1 MLIKSRP
8 GWEIP
13 ESEATSETVFMDRRR
28 FIAAGAG
35 LIAGAAL
42 PEMAFAQGADPTLD
56 LYPAKRNAAYTLDRP
71 VTEEELA
78 ANYNNFYEFGT
89 SKDVVASA
97 KRLSTRPW
105 TVTIDGLVEKPIE
118 IGIDEL
124 IRKMPLEERRERHA
138 AMYRRLE
145 TQNVGVW
152 AKA

>member
-1 MLIKSRP
+1 MQITLR
-8 GWEIP
+8 
-13 ESEATSETVFMDRRR
+13 
-28 FIAAGAG
+28 IARQQLSLRALL

-97 KRLSTRPW
+97 KRCERSPSSSM
-105 TVTIDGLVEKPIE
+105 VTISPGSTS
-118 IGIDEL
+118 
-124 IRKMPLEERRERHA
+124 R
-138 AMYRRLE
+138 
-145 TQNVGVW
+145 T
-152 AKA
+152 